1 MNPNAPKILIISSD
15 TGGGHRS
22 AAAAIVAGIQSFVQ
36 GESYAIRTIRAIEE
50 SHHLAAK
57 LVAIYNWLL
66 RNKQHWMKYY
76 YWLINRFRPDTREFF
91 YKRTVGYVASQFD
104 KWCPHVVVSVHPL
117 TQHMF
122 ARVLKELGLAKRIP
136 LVTVVTDPYY
146 GFWKGWACDDVN
158 LYLVATEEAR
168 QQLIDYGIAP
178 ERIFIED
185 ESRDTLSNAAFVAER
200 YLAALAPRR
209 LLIVTSPFHMAR
221 SLATFALVLGPRWRL
236 EPYPSARGVNEDAHA
251 ATEERYLDHTRARL
265 EGISPGDVGRIAA
278 RARATMSANVSDV

>member
-1 MNPNAPKILIISSD
+1 VTNADGDLARYREIAVVL
-15 TGGGHRS
+15 GGGLEPDGSPTATTLARAD
-22 AAAAIVAGIQSFVQ
+22 AAATLARERDIAIIVSGSH
-36 GESYAIRTIRAIEE
+36 GNGPKPRRTE
-50 SHHLAAK
+50 AA
-57 LVAIYNWLL
+57 LMADRL
-66 RNKQHWMKYY
+66 
-76 YWLINRFRPDTREFF
+76 
-91 YKRTVGYVASQFD
+91 G
-104 KWCPHVVVSVHPL
+104 
-117 TQHMF
+117 
-122 ARVLKELGLAKRIP
+122 AR
-136 LVTVVTDPYY
+136 
-146 GFWKGWACDDVN
+146 
-158 LYLVATEEAR
+158 
-168 QQLIDYGIAP
+168 GIAP